1 MATSTGTS
9 YQQLLDAVE
18 SYYGSGSDQW
28 VEVARY
34 GLKADNMAEILRQV
48 PGVQAHVNKAG
59 EVIGYT
65 ISETVPVSDGGL
77 SLPAINSNVQTGVAA
92 PSNTTQIQT
101 LGNFTS
107 DVQTGDVSS
116 TNQIPKKTGGVLG
129 TAAAVVGTVAATT
142 MAAGVG
148 LKMGRWINNELYDHN
163 PDFWLNITNIPEGSE
178 AQAEWARITAAY
190 DEVDKDG
197 KVTNFLNVIA
207 GLSGKESTAYIDENA
222 LAYYAWQLKNSDFFS
237 SGSIE
242 REVPAVVDNTYT
254 PTYGIDPISAYTA
267 MMPMWALLGNNP
279 FALHNIDLGSYIP
292 LIQNVVSG
300 ISVGDY
306 AWSARAYQGNGEI
319 IGMPINEAYS
329 LNSAGTNTYIGSDG
343 FNIYKR
349 SGAVVIYLGSERVDG
364 VWRARV
370 SISTN
375 QSYYTPVPQNS
386 VASYGIYGYGSN
398 FRDFNGLRPEDV
410 VTAGTTNYGVCVI
423 GIGGALA
430 SALPGVDTD
439 PTATLPNTSGWDTPA
454 DTLAS
459 LKNQYPSWWD
469 EAYINDVIGED
480 GIPRTVNY
488 IPIPLPAGYTNNN
501 PTTQDNPSTQQNPAV
516 DPDNP
521 SVTDDLLRTII
532 AILSKPAVDPATIT
546 DPKTD
551 DPTGNETNP
560 PDTGG
565 GVTPPLVV
573 PVGSASALWAVYN
586 PTQAQI
592 DSLGA
597 WLWSNNFVDQLL
609 KMFNDPMQAIIGL
622 HKTFIPPITGGV
634 QDIKVGYLNSGVSS
648 LTVPVQYSS
657 VDCGTIDCAEY
668 FGNVFD
674 YSPYTRI
681 YLYLPFIGFKEL
693 EVAQVMR
700 SRINVTYHGDA
711 FTGTCLAEVAV
722 NRDGESGGVLYTYS
736 GDCAARY
743 PLSHGSYMGIVSG
756 VVGVAT
762 STAMALGGM
771 VNPIMGLGGIV
782 GSAMGARNKVEHS
795 GGFSGNSGAMGIK
808 RPYLVIMRPQTAMAR
823 NYEHFT
829 GQPSNSNVV
838 LGSATG
844 YVRVKECHVEDI
856 ATATDAEK
864 QMIESALKTGVI
876 I

>member
-1 MATSTGTS
+1 MATTAGTS

-18 SYYGSGSDQW
+18 NYYGSGSDQW

-34 GLKADNMAEILRQV
+34 GLRADNMAEILRQV

-65 ISETVPVSDGGL
+65 ISESVPVSDGGL
-77 SLPAINSNVQTGVAA
+77 SLPAINSNVQTGTAA
-92 PSNTTQIQT
+92 ANNTTQIQT

-107 DVQTGDVSS
+107 DAQTGDVSS

-148 LKMGRWINNELYDHN
+148 LKLGRWINNELYENN
-163 PDFWLNITNIPEGSE
+163 PDFWRDITNTPDGSE

-190 DEVDKDG
+190 DEIDKDG

-237 SGSIE
+237 SGSVE
-242 REVPAVVDNTYT
+242 REVPTIVDNKYT
-254 PTYGIDPISAYTA
+254 VTHGIDPITAYTA
-267 MMPMWALLGNNP
+267 LMPMWALLGNNP

-292 LIQNVVSG
+292 LIQNVISG

-306 AWSARAYQGNGEI
+306 AWSAKAYQGNGSI
-319 IGMPINEAYS
+319 VGMPINVAYD
-329 LNSAGTNTYIGSDG
+329 LNSPSTNTDIGSDG
-343 FNIYKR
+343 FNIYTR
-349 SGAVVIYLGSERVDG
+349 SGAVIIYLSSQRVDG
-364 VWRARV
+364 VWQPRV
-370 SISTN
+370 TILTN
-375 QSYYTPVPQNS
+375 QSSYAPVPQNT
-386 VASYGIYGYGSN
+386 VASYGTYGSSSN
-398 FRDFNGLRPEDV
+398 FRDFSALRPEDV
-410 VTAGTTNYGVCVI
+410 VTAGTTYYGVCVI
-423 GIGGALA
+423 GLGGALA

-454 DTLAS
+454 DVLAS

-469 EAYINDVIGED
+469 DAYINDVIGED

-516 DPDNP
+516 NPDNP

-634 QDIKVGYLNSGVSS
+634 QDIKVGYLNSGVSA

-657 VDCGTIDCAEY
+657 VDCGTINCAEY

-743 PLSHGSYMGIVSG
+743 PLSHGSYMGIVNAIAGIGIGIGTALAGAPSIG
-756 VVGVAT
+756 IAGAVGMAQHARAT
-762 STAMALGGM
+762 
-771 VNPIMGLGGIV
+771 
-782 GSAMGARNKVEHS
+782 VEHS
-795 GGFSGNSGAMGIK
+795 GSFSGNSGAMGIK

-864 QMIESALKTGVI
+864 QMIESALKIGVI

>member
-1 MATSTGTS
+1 MATSAGTS

-28 VEVARY
+28 VEVAKY
-34 GLKADNMAEILRQV
+34 GLRADNMAEILRQV

-59 EVIGYT
+59 EVMGYS
-65 ISETVPVSDGGL
+65 ISETVPVTDGGV
-77 SLPAINSNVQTGVAA
+77 SLPAINSNVQTGTAA
-92 PSNTTQIQT
+92 ATNTTQIQT
-101 LGNFTS
+101 LGNFTP
-107 DVQTGDVSS
+107 DAQTGDIGS
-116 TNQIPKKTGGVLG
+116 TSQIPKKTGGVLG
-129 TAAAVVGTVAATT
+129 TDTAVVGTVAAAAV
-142 MAAGVG
+142 AAGTAY
-148 LKMGRWINNELYDHN
+148 KFGRWVNNELYESD
-163 PDFWLNITNIPEGSE
+163 PDFWLNITNIPEESG
-178 AQAEWARITAAY
+178 AQAAWALITSAY
-190 DEVDKDG
+190 DEIDKDG
-197 KVTNFLNVIA
+197 KVTNYLNVIA
-207 GLSGKESTAYIDENA
+207 GLDGKEATAYIDENA
-222 LAYYAWQLKNSDFFS
+222 IAYYAWRLKNSDFFS
-237 SGSIE
+237 SGSVE
-242 REVPAVVDNTYT
+242 REVPTIVDNKYT
-254 PTYGIDPISAYTA
+254 ITYGIDPVSAYTA
-267 MMPMWALLGNNP
+267 MAPMWAKLGNNP
-279 FALHNIDLGSYIP
+279 FTTYNIDPTSYIP

-300 ISVGDY
+300 ISVSNY
-306 AWSARAYQGNGEI
+306 AWSARATQGNGEI
-319 IGMPINEAYS
+319 IGVPINVSYDVRDAS
-329 LNSAGTNTYIGSDG
+329 TNTYIGSSG
-343 FNIYKR
+343 FNIYAR
-349 SGAVVIYLGSERVDG
+349 SSAIGITLSTERVDG
-364 VWRARV
+364 VRRAKVTIGTNV
-370 SISTN
+370 ST
-375 QSYYTPVPQNS
+375 YTPIPQNTT
-386 VASYGIYGYGSN
+386 ASYDMASYGSN
-398 FRDFNGLRPEDV
+398 FRDFYALRPEG
-410 VTAGTTNYGVCVI
+410 TAPAGSPNYGVCVI
-423 GIGGALA
+423 GVGGALA
-430 SALPGVDTD
+430 SALPGVGDD

-501 PTTQDNPSTQQNPAV
+501 PITQDNPSTQQNPAV

-521 SVTDDLLRTII
+521 NVTDDLLRTII
-532 AILSKPAVDPATIT
+532 AILSKPKVDPATIT

-743 PLSHGSYMGIVSG
+743 PLSHGSYMGIVNAIAGIGIGIGTALAGAPSIG
-756 VVGVAT
+756 IAGAVGMAQHARAT
-762 STAMALGGM
+762 
-771 VNPIMGLGGIV
+771 
-782 GSAMGARNKVEHS
+782 VEHS
-795 GGFSGNSGAMGIK
+795 GSFSGNSGAMGIK

-856 ATATDAEK
+856 TTATDAEK

>member
-1 MATSTGTS
+1 MAGAGTS

-28 VEVARY
+28 VEVAKY

-48 PGVQAHVNKAG
+48 PGVQAHLNKAG
-59 EVIGYT
+59 NVVGYT
-65 ISETVPVSDGGL
+65 ISETVPLNDGGL

-92 PSNTTQIQT
+92 PVNTTQIQT
-101 LGNFTS
+101 LGNFTT
-107 DVQTGDVSS
+107 DVQTGNVSS
-116 TNQIPKKTGGVLG
+116 TMQIPKKTGGVAG
-129 TAAAVVGTVAATT
+129 TAVATIGAVASTVL
-142 MAAGVG
+142 AAGAG
-148 LKMGRWINNELYDHN
+148 LKFGRWVNNKIYDNN
-163 PDFWLNITNIPEGSE
+163 PDFWANLTDIPEGSE
-178 AQAEWARITAAY
+178 AQEEWAKITALY

-197 KVTNFLNVIA
+197 KVTHFLNVIA
-207 GLSGKESTAYIDENA
+207 GLDGKESTIYMDENA
-222 LAYYAWQLKNSDFFS
+222 MAYYAWQLEKAGYFELGRDAIPENVTELTGVLPGIIQAGGEVPWDTATNVMGQNLVNWAMLPTTKSFANGEWS
-237 SGSIE
+237 SGSGGQYQSTNVLFASAS
-242 REVPAVVDNTYT
+242 RPASGSFASYFTYDNKTVYYFQT
-254 PTYGIDPISAYTA
+254 IKGTDNMYLRTLYPYIIK
-267 MMPMWALLGNNP
+267 NP
-279 FALHNIDLGSYIP
+279 
-292 LIQNVVSG
+292 
-300 ISVGDY
+300 
-306 AWSARAYQGNGEI
+306 GNG
-319 IGMPINEAYS
+319 AYPS
-329 LNSAGTNTYIGSDG
+329 LQHQAWYMIYGQLTTSGSM
-343 FNIYKR
+343 
-349 SGAVVIYLGSERVDG
+349 DG
-364 VWRARV
+364 V
-370 SISTN
+370 
-375 QSYYTPVPQNS
+375 
-386 VASYGIYGYGSN
+386 
-398 FRDFNGLRPEDV
+398 E
-410 VTAGTTNYGVCVI
+410 
-423 GIGGALA
+423 
-430 SALPGVDTD
+430 TD
-439 PTATLPNTSGWDTPA
+439 PNATLPNTTGWDTPA

-469 EAYINDVIGED
+469 DAYENEVVDENGD
-480 GIPRTVNY
+480 SKTVYY
-488 IPIPLPAGYTNNN
+488 IPVPLPANYNNGN
-501 PTTQDNPSTQQNPAV
+501 PITQDNPSTQQNPAV